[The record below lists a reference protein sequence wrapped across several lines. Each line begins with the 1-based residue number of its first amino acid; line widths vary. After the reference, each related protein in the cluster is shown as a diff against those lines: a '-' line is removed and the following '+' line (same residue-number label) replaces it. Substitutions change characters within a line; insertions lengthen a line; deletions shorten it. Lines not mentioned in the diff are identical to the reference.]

1 VFRTTSASLRWRRT
15 IAPAPPPC
23 PAWTGPHGRVYGI
36 EIDRDRRRYLSA
48 NDSTLPQARSPHWT
62 GSGVVI
68 LGATTFGLVTTQS
81 RLAYD
86 GGSNTLTV
94 VLVRAT
100 TFAVLFG
107 VFLIFRGQR
116 ARLSRSGFFATLWMA
131 ALLMVMSAGY
141 LGAVAYIP
149 VSLAALIFYTFPFY
163 VAILASLTRREPM
176 TRTKAAALV
185 VAFAGLV
192 LALGPSLDDL
202 NWRGIAC
209 GLAGALA
216 MGTTVTFGG
225 PVMRQND
232 PLVVN
237 ICTNA
242 WMALALAAYMAAT
255 GGFALPTTGL
265 GWYCIVG
272 ATLCYLVAFT
282 AWLLGLRLVDP
293 IRVAILFNIEPV
305 VTIAAAWIVLGE
317 RLGPIQL
324 LGGSLVIAAIVAMTV
339 LGARRA
345 AIATRPA
352 P

>member
-1 VFRTTSASLRWRRT
+1 MGVRTERNRRRHLSAS
-15 IAPAPPPC
+15 
-23 PAWTGPHGRVYGI
+23 
-36 EIDRDRRRYLSA
+36 DSA
-48 NDSTLPQARSPHWT
+48 LPQGRSQHWI

-94 VLVRAT
+94 VLVRVV
-100 TFAVLFG
+100 TFALLFG
-107 VFLIFRGQR
+107 AFLFFRNQR
-116 ARLSRSGFFATLWMA
+116 ARLTLSGFIATLWMA

-163 VAILASLTRREPM
+163 VAILASLTGREPM

-192 LALGPSLDDL
+192 LALGPSFDEL

-209 GLAGALA
+209 ALAGALA

-225 PVMRQND
+225 PIMRKND
-232 PLVVN
+232 PIVVN
-237 ICTNA
+237 VCTNA
-242 WMALALAAYMAAT
+242 WMALGLSVYMATT
-255 GGFALPTTGL
+255 GGLALPTTGL
-265 GWYCIVG
+265 GWFGIIG

-282 AWLLGLRLVDP
+282 AW
-293 IRVAILFNIEPV
+293 F
-305 VTIAAAWIVLGE
+305 
-317 RLGPIQL
+317 
-324 LGGSLVIAAIVAMTV
+324 
-339 LGARRA
+339 
-345 AIATRPA
+345 
-352 P
+352 

>member
-1 VFRTTSASLRWRRT
+1 MAGAMGVRTERNRRRHLSAS
-15 IAPAPPPC
+15 
-23 PAWTGPHGRVYGI
+23 
-36 EIDRDRRRYLSA
+36 DSA
-48 NDSTLPQARSPHWT
+48 LPQGRSQHWI

-100 TFAVLFG
+100 TFALLFG
-107 VFLIFRGQR
+107 AVLLIRNQR
-116 ARLSRSGFFATLWMA
+116 ARLTGSGFIATLWMA

-163 VAILASLTRREPM
+163 VAILASLTGREPM

-192 LALGPSLDDL
+192 LALGPSFDEL

-225 PVMRQND
+225 PIMRKND

-237 ICTNA
+237 VCTNA
-242 WMALALAAYMAAT
+242 WMALGLSAYMATT

-265 GWYCIVG
+265 GWFGIVG

-282 AWLLGLRLVDP
+282 AWFLSLRLVDP

-305 VTIAAAWIVLGE
+305 VTITAAWIVLGE

-324 LGGSLVIAAIVAMTV
+324 LGGILVIAAIVAMTV
-339 LGARRA
+339 LGARRTA
-345 AIATRPA
+345 NGTGATT
-352 P
+352 

>member
-1 VFRTTSASLRWRRT
+1 MAGAMGVRTDRNRRRHLSASDSAL
-15 IAPAPPPC
+15 PE
-23 PAWTGPHGRVYGI
+23 GR
-36 EIDRDRRRYLSA
+36 S
-48 NDSTLPQARSPHWT
+48 QHWI

-100 TFAVLFG
+100 TFALLFG
-107 VFLIFRGQR
+107 AFLLFRSQR
-116 ARLSRSGFFATLWMA
+116 ARLTLSGLIATLWMA
-131 ALLMVMSAGY
+131 ALLLVMSAGY

-163 VAILASLTRREPM
+163 VAILASLTGREPM
-176 TRTKAAALV
+176 TQTKAAALV

-192 LALGPSLDDL
+192 LALGPSFDEL

-225 PVMRQND
+225 PIMRQND

-242 WMALALAAYMAAT
+242 WMALGLSAYMATT

-265 GWYCIVG
+265 GGFGIVG

-282 AWLLGLRLVDP
+282 TWFVSLRLVDP

-305 VTIAAAWIVLGE
+305 VTITAAWIVLGE

-324 LGGSLVIAAIVAMTV
+324 LGGVLVIAAIVVMTV
-339 LGARRA
+339 LGARRTA
-345 AIATRPA
+345 NGTGATT
-352 P
+352 

>member
-1 VFRTTSASLRWRRT
+1 MAADYCTAPAALSSLDRPTWAGLWDSRRNRRRHLSAS
-15 IAPAPPPC
+15 
-23 PAWTGPHGRVYGI
+23 
-36 EIDRDRRRYLSA
+36 DSA
-48 NDSTLPQARSPHWT
+48 LPQGRSQHWA
-62 GSGVVI
+62 GSGIAI

-100 TFAVLFG
+100 TFALLLGAFLF
-107 VFLIFRGQR
+107 LRSRR
-116 ARLSRSGFFATLWMA
+116 ARLSRSGFIATLWMA

-163 VAILASLTRREPM
+163 VAVLASLTGREPM

-185 VAFAGLV
+185 VAFAGLI
-192 LALGPSLDDL
+192 LALGPSFDEL

-209 GLAGALA
+209 GVAGSLA
-216 MGTTVTFGG
+216 MGTAVTFGG

-232 PLVVN
+232 ALVVN
-237 ICTNA
+237 VCTNA
-242 WMALALAAYMAAT
+242 WVALGLSAYLATT
-255 GGFALPTTGL
+255 GGVALPTTGL
-265 GWYCIVG
+265 GWVGIIG
-272 ATLCYLVAFT
+272 ATLCYLVAFS
-282 AWLLGLRLVDP
+282 AWLLSLRIVDP

-305 VTIAAAWIVLGE
+305 LTITAAWIVLGE

-324 LGGSLVIAAIVAMTV
+324 LGGLLVIAAIVAMTV
-339 LGARRA
+339 LGARRGVGR
-345 AIATRPA
+345 TR
-352 P
+352 

>member
-1 VFRTTSASLRWRRT
+1 MGIGTERNRRRHLSAS
-15 IAPAPPPC
+15 
-23 PAWTGPHGRVYGI
+23 
-36 EIDRDRRRYLSA
+36 DSA
-48 NDSTLPQARSPHWT
+48 LPQPRSQHWV

-86 GGSNTLTV
+86 VGSNTLTV

-100 TFAVLFG
+100 TFALLFG
-107 VFLIFRGQR
+107 GCLLLRNR
-116 ARLSRSGFFATLWMA
+116 PARLTFSGFIATLWMA

-163 VAILASLTRREPM
+163 VAILASLTGREPM

-192 LALGPSLDDL
+192 LALGPSFDEL

-216 MGTTVTFGG
+216 MGITVTFGG
-225 PVMRQND
+225 PVMRRHD

-237 ICTNA
+237 VCTNA
-242 WMALALAAYMAAT
+242 WMALGLGAYMAIA
-255 GGFALPTTGL
+255 GGLALPTAGV
-265 GWYCIVG
+265 GWFGIGG
-272 ATLCYLVAFT
+272 ATLCYLVAYT
-282 AWLLGLRLVDP
+282 AWFLSLRLVDP

-305 VTIAAAWIVLGE
+305 VTITAAWIVLRE

-324 LGGSLVIAAIVAMTV
+324 LGGVLVIAAVVAMTV
-339 LGARRA
+339 LGAQRTA
-345 AIATRPA
+345 SQTS
-352 P
+352 

>member
-1 VFRTTSASLRWRRT
+1 MGLGTERKRRRHLSAS
-15 IAPAPPPC
+15 
-23 PAWTGPHGRVYGI
+23 
-36 EIDRDRRRYLSA
+36 DSA
-48 NDSTLPQARSPHWT
+48 LPQERSQHWV
-62 GSGVVI
+62 GSGIAI

-94 VLVRAT
+94 VFVRAT
-100 TFAVLFG
+100 TFALLLGAFLF
-107 VFLIFRGQR
+107 LRSRR
-116 ARLSRSGFFATLWMA
+116 ARLSRSGFIATLWMA

-163 VAILASLTRREPM
+163 VAILASLTGREPM

-192 LALGPSLDDL
+192 LALGPSFDEL

-209 GLAGALA
+209 GLAGAFA

-237 ICTNA
+237 VCTNA
-242 WMALALAAYMAAT
+242 WMALGLSAYMATT
-255 GGFALPTTGL
+255 GGLALPTTGL
-265 GWYCIVG
+265 GWSGIVG

-282 AWLLGLRLVDP
+282 AWLLSLRLVDP

-305 VTIAAAWIVLGE
+305 VTITAAWIVLGE
-317 RLGPIQL
+317 RLGPLQL
-324 LGGSLVIAAIVAMTV
+324 LGGILVIAAVVAMTV
-339 LGARRA
+339 LGARRTA
-345 AIATRPA
+345 SPTP
-352 P
+352 

>member
-1 VFRTTSASLRWRRT
+1 MGGSMGVGT
-15 IAPAPPPC
+15 
-23 PAWTGPHGRVYGI
+23 
-36 EIDRDRRRYLSA
+36 ERDRRRYLSA
-48 NDSTLPQARSPHWT
+48 NDSALPQERSQHWV

-107 VFLIFRGQR
+107 AFLFFRSQR
-116 ARLSRSGFFATLWMA
+116 ARLTRSGFIATLWMA
-131 ALLMVMSAGY
+131 ALLTVMSAGY

-163 VAILASLTRREPM
+163 VAILASLTGREPM

-185 VAFAGLV
+185 VAFTGLV
-192 LALGPSLDDL
+192 LALGPSFDEL

-209 GLAGALA
+209 ALAGALA

-225 PVMRQND
+225 PIMRQND

-237 ICTNA
+237 VCTNA
-242 WMALALAAYMAAT
+242 WMALGLGAYMAAAD
-255 GGFALPTTGL
+255 GIALPTTGL
-265 GWYCIVG
+265 GWYGIVG

-282 AWLLGLRLVDP
+282 AWFLSLRLVDP

-305 VTIAAAWIVLGE
+305 VTIMAAWIVLGE
-317 RLGPIQL
+317 RLGPLQL
-324 LGGSLVIAAIVAMTV
+324 LGGILVIAAIVAMTV
-339 LGARRA
+339 LGARRTA
-345 AIATRPA
+345 NATGA
-352 P
+352 VT